1 MAKLTLEE
9 RIAKT
14 QEAIRKEEAIIAQS
28 REKLRGL
35 QSTLKTLEK
44 EKDQIFAQEIISTVS
59 EGAALTN
66 DQRSELLSLLKSFKL
81 NGTPETEA
89 AADSANPADPQEPAV

>member
-9 RIAKT
+9 KIAKA
-14 QEAIRKEEAIIAQS
+14 QDAIRKEEAIIAQS
-28 REKLRGL
+28 REKLKGL
-35 QSTLKTLEK
+35 QATLKALEK

-89 AADSANPADPQEPAV
+89 VTDSADPADPKEPAV